1 MPFDV
6 VGLGHSTVDYI
17 GVLDHFPESDKKTE
31 IIELSIQGGGPVST
45 ALVTLA
51 GFGVETSYIGK
62 ISDDDFGNFI
72 RQGLREAGVDT
83 RGLVI
88 ESGKVSPFSFIT
100 VDRKTAKRGIFW
112 TRGDVSLLMPQ
123 EVQLHLIDGAKILHV
138 DGLAIDAQ
146 IAAARYAREHG
157 VTVVYDAGSPR
168 PRMEELMK
176 LTDVLVASERFAAE
190 VGHGALA
197 ESLKLLQMKGPRT
210 VVVTIGEE
218 GSVGMENGET
228 YIVPALQIKA
238 VDTTGAGDCFVGA
251 VAAQL
256 AAGKSIHEALAY
268 ANVAASIS
276 VQRMGAAPSMPT
288 AAEVETILRP
298 TSPPPS
304 DRN

>member
-238 VDTTGAGDCFVGA
+238 VDTTGAGDVYHGA
-251 VAAQL
+251 FIYGMLQGFPLRERMRFANA
-256 AAGKSIHEALAY
+256 AAGLKCRSLGGRAGIPSLSEVHEAL
-268 ANVAASIS
+268 
-276 VQRMGAAPSMPT
+276 QW
-288 AAEVETILRP
+288 
-298 TSPPPS
+298 
-304 DRN
+304 

>member
-6 VGLGHSTVDYI
+6 VGLGHCTVDYI
-17 GVLDHFPESDKKTE
+17 GVLEHFPECDKKTE
-31 IIELSIQGGGPVST
+31 ILELSIQGGGPVST

-51 GFGVETSYIGK
+51 GFGVETSYLGK

-88 ESGKVSPFSFIT
+88 EPGKVSPFSFIA

-112 TRGDVSLLMPQ
+112 TRGDVSLITPQ

-146 IAAARYAREHG
+146 IAAARYARDHG
-157 VTVVYDAGSPR
+157 ITVVYDAGSPR

-190 VGHGALA
+190 VGRGALA
-197 ESLKLLQMKGPRT
+197 ESLRLLQMKGPRT

-228 YIVPALQIKA
+228 YIVPALQVKV
-238 VDTTGAGDCFVGA
+238 VDTTGAGDVYHGA
-251 VAAQL
+251 FIYGMLQGFPLRERMRFANA
-256 AAGKSIHEALAY
+256 AAGLKCRSLGGRAGIPSLSEVHEAL
-268 ANVAASIS
+268 
-276 VQRMGAAPSMPT
+276 QW
-288 AAEVETILRP
+288 
-298 TSPPPS
+298 
-304 DRN
+304 

>member
-6 VGLGHSTVDYI
+6 VGLGHCTVDYI
-17 GVLDHFPESDKKTE
+17 GVLDHFPESDKRTE
-31 IIELSIQGGGPVST
+31 IIELSMQGGGPVST

-88 ESGKVSPFSFIT
+88 EPGKVSPFSFIA
-100 VDRKTAKRGIFW
+100 VDRKTGKRGIFW
-112 TRGDVSLLMPQ
+112 TRGDVSLITPQ

-138 DGLAIDAQ
+138 DGLTIDAQ
-146 IAAARYAREHG
+146 IAAAGYARDHG

-176 LTDVLVASERFAAE
+176 LTNVLVASERFAAE
-190 VGHGALA
+190 VGRGALA
-197 ESLKLLQMKGPRT
+197 ESLRLLQMKGPRT

-228 YIVPALQIKA
+228 YIVPALSVKV
-238 VDTTGAGDCFVGA
+238 VDTTGAGDVYHGA
-251 VAAQL
+251 FIYGMLQGFPLRERMRFANA
-256 AAGKSIHEALAY
+256 AAGLKCRSLGGRAGIPSLSEVHEAL
-268 ANVAASIS
+268 
-276 VQRMGAAPSMPT
+276 QW
-288 AAEVETILRP
+288 
-298 TSPPPS
+298 
-304 DRN
+304 